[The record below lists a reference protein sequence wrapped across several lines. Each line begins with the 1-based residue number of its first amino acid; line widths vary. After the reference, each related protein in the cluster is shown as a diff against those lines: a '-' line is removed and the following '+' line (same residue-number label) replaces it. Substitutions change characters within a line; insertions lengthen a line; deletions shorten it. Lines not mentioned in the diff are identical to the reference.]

1 MAIFSKKPIVK
12 KVAPKSE
19 KTDVV
24 KAKAAKAEK
33 ADKKDE
39 VMALKAKENSGVQ
52 KFGGIELNMVL
63 IRPHITEKATD
74 LSEQNVYAF
83 EIHRG
88 ANKMHVRQAIEK
100 FYKVKPAKIAVIM
113 GIAKYMKNPR
123 TGRMQTKK
131 TAIKKALVFLKKG
144 DKIEFV

>member
-1 MAIFSKKPIVK
+1 MATLFNKKTPAK
-12 KVAPKSE
+12 KVVA

-39 VMALKAKENSGVQ
+39 VTALKMKDASATRAKI
-52 KFGGIELNMVL
+52 GGLELNMILV
-63 IRPHITEKATD
+63 RPHITEKATD
-74 LSEQNVYAF
+74 LSEKNVYAF
-83 EIHRG
+83 EIARG
-88 ANKMHVRQAIEK
+88 ANKAQVRQAIEK
-100 FYKVKPAKIAVIM
+100 FYKVKPVKIAVIM

-131 TAIKKALVFLKKG
+131 TAIKKALVYLKKG